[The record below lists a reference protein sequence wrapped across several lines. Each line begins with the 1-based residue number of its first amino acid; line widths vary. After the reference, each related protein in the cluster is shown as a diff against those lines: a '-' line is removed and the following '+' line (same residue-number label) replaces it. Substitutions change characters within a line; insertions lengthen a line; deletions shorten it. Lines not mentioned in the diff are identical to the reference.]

1 MTINTR
7 TNYVRI
13 QELLLRQGQK
23 AFCKVCHDAG
33 KTQAEYTS
41 HFVKAD
47 DRRTV
52 VCPILLSLKCRYCD
66 KAGHTLA
73 YCHTLAKNQKA
84 QERTQKRIHYKPKS
98 VVAKAQKK
106 VSNRFDLLDSDS
118 EAEPGGVK
126 R

>member
-1 MTINTR
+1 MSAYKNSS
-7 TNYVRI
+7 YA
-13 QELLLRQGQK
+13 K
-23 AFCKVCHDAG
+23 AKKPFCKVCHDAG
-33 KTQAEYTS
+33 KTEAEYTS

-52 VCPILLSLKCRYCD
+52 VCPILLRLKCRYCD

-84 QERTQKRIHYKPKS
+84 QERTQKRIHYKPKT
-98 VVAKAQKK
+98 VAKAQNQ
-106 VSNRFDLLDSDS
+106 VSNLFELLDSDS
-118 EAEPGGVK
+118 EAEPGVK